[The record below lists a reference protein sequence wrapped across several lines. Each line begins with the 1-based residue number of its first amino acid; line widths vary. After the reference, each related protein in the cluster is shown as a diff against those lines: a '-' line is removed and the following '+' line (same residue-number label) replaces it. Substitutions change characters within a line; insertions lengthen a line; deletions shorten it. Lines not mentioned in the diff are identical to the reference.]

1 MVSFDSKSINLAHT
15 QIVALKSLMLLR
27 YLMLLWFSAIPVSA
41 DQPLNF
47 VIFVNHDHAVSAW
60 GIKSDRF
67 QEINPTRNIDS
78 LGSSGYSFTNAF
90 CSNGSSA
97 PGSATMLTG
106 KFAHQH
112 GLLVNGHRFNPNQ
125 PTLPKALKLVGYES
139 ALFGRWDLKTE
150 PADFDHW
157 EVLQNS
163 NEFFNPTI
171 ISPTGERQFEGHTTD
186 IITDLLIQWI
196 TKKHASKKPFL
207 AFVFFNATQRPWM
220 PTLRQLETYNNILLP
235 EPSTLFSN
243 QKDLAPASRYQL
255 NEIDNDLNLTS
266 DLFMGSIVKPNLHD
280 SKTLDVYQKNLARMN
295 DEQFSTWQLLW
306 RPQNEAY
313 SRDVPTGE
321 ELLRW
326 KYQRFTKNYLRCI
339 KDVDENIGRF
349 RSIYQNLTNKECVF
363 IYTANQGRFVGENG
377 WFGSQ
382 WMMESS
388 MRIPLSFTFIN
399 RKDSIPKT
407 IETNVQDID
416 IVPTILN
423 LADQSNLKGNHGITL
438 NYNDWNST
446 ALNKRSELYFH
457 HYDFPGSLM
466 ISKHYGI
473 RTKTHKLIHYYQFGE
488 WELFDYSHQ
497 LVESIN
503 LIDSSA
509 EVSSLKE
516 RLALL
521 KENLDDQGDK
531 SIMPEK
537 WRRIYRGPSARVE

>member
-1 MVSFDSKSINLAHT
+1 MVFRDTTSNNLAFLRIIT
-15 QIVALKSLMLLR
+15 PKSLMVLW
-27 YLMLLWFSAIPVSA
+27 YLVLLWCPLIQINA

-78 LGSSGYSFTNAF
+78 LGSSGYSFINAF

-112 GLLVNGHRFNPNQ
+112 GLLVNGQRFNPNQ
-125 PTLPKALKLVGYES
+125 PTLPKALKQVGYES

-157 EVLQNS
+157 EVLQDS
-163 NEFFNPTI
+163 SEFFNPTI
-171 ISPTGERQFEGHTTD
+171 LSPSEKRQIEGHSTD

-196 TKKHASKKPFL
+196 QQRHDSKKPFL

-255 NEIDNDLNLTS
+255 NEIGNDLNLTS
-266 DLFMGSIVKPNLHD
+266 DLFMGSIVKPNLYD

-313 SRDVPTGE
+313 SRDIPTGE

-349 RSIYQNLTNKECVF
+349 RTFYQNLTNKECIF

-377 WFGSQ
+377 WFGGQ

-399 RKDSIPKT
+399 RKEKPPKM
-407 IETNVQDID
+407 IKANVQDID

-423 LADQSNLKGNHGITL
+423 LAGQSNLKGNHGIML

-446 ALNKRSELYFH
+446 ALNERAELYFH

-473 RTKTHKLIHYYQFGE
+473 RNKTHKLIHYYQFGE
-488 WELFDYSHQ
+488 WELFDNSQ
-497 LVESIN
+497 QVIESIN
-503 LIDSSA
+503 LIDSYS
-509 EVSSLKE
+509 ETSSLKE
-516 RLALL
+516 RLADL
-521 KENLDDQGDK
+521 KVTLDDQGDK